1 MSSSKPY
8 LRKKAILVMYKI
20 FLKFPDALRPAF
32 PRLKD
37 RLDDP
42 DTGMYGMGGTRLR
55 LNISTAI
62 LELCGLKQAQ
72 FCAEVYGLFSS
83 PMI

>member
-42 DTGMYGMGGTRLR
+42 DTGTVISHDTQGGGGVV
-55 LNISTAI
+55 
-62 LELCGLKQAQ
+62 EHDLCPNL
-72 FCAEVYGLFSS
+72 
-83 PMI
+83 

>member
-8 LRKKAILVMYKI
+8 LRKKAILVMYKV

-37 RLDDP
+37 RLDDA
-42 DTGMYGMGGTRLR
+42 DTG
-55 LNISTAI
+55 
-62 LELCGLKQAQ
+62 
-72 FCAEVYGLFSS
+72 
-83 PMI
+83 

>member
-1 MSSSKPY
+1 MCACVCVCVRDLANDVLALMSSSKPY

-42 DTGMYGMGGTRLR
+42 DTGMSRDLLHIT
-55 LNISTAI
+55 
-62 LELCGLKQAQ
+62 
-72 FCAEVYGLFSS
+72 
-83 PMI
+83 

>member
-1 MSSSKPY
+1 MCVSIRDLANDVLALMSSSKPY

-42 DTGMYGMGGTRLR
+42 DTGMVT
-55 LNISTAI
+55 
-62 LELCGLKQAQ
+62 
-72 FCAEVYGLFSS
+72 
-83 PMI
+83 

>member
-1 MSSSKPY
+1 MYRDLANDVLALMSSSKPY

-42 DTGMYGMGGTRLR
+42 DAGMA
-55 LNISTAI
+55 S
-62 LELCGLKQAQ
+62 GLSCPSPPIGCDVFPPFNQ
-72 FCAEVYGLFSS
+72 VSS
-83 PMI
+83 QQQ